1 MSTKSAT
8 VFCVY
13 TSVTQPGQPT
23 EYVTQY
29 ATSAQGARAL
39 MTEPFWANG
48 LTVGTSGTRPIDIKR
63 KTSQEAGI
71 YYFDR
76 ETTGKATVR
85 VRIHEEA
92 TRPELVKF
100 AKECAARLKAG
111 QPADFRPLRPVVEA
125 PAAAPGAGG
134 EPVTLAQLEE
144 NAGLLEASATGAQGG
159 WVAVYLASRQGI
171 DVGGAQF
178 AVVCEHHGNIGA
190 AVNIPKATEL
200 LRQPALFCPDCCG
213 HLASQPAK
221 LEAGLEGWQRR
232 ALIDMALGQDPEAD
246 LPDLVALPDEELVRA
261 AGFVPMLPALLQSDW
276 PRQ

>member
-1 MSTKSAT
+1 MSTKKPFVVTIAGVETAYASTDLALDAISAAGALILT
-8 VFCVY
+8 EDREAIRGY
-13 TSVTQPGQPT
+13 LNRGQRVP
-23 EYVTQY
+23 YVIGPDKP
-29 ATSAQGARAL
+29 ATLHDVR
-39 MTEPFWANG
+39 T
-48 LTVGTSGTRPIDIKR
+48 LTV
-63 KTSQEAGI
+63 A
-71 YYFDR
+71 
-76 ETTGKATVR
+76 ETE
-85 VRIHEEA
+85 H
-92 TRPELVKF
+92 
-100 AKECAARLKAG
+100 
-111 QPADFRPLRPVVEA
+111 PAQ
-125 PAAAPGAGG
+125 APGAGG
-134 EPVTLAQLEE
+134 ELVSLEQLEE